1 MTNRA
6 RRRAGK
12 NGGPMVRPDLS
23 AVITIRNRRVT
34 MKVLDAAAKVNVA
47 AIGRPKLYVRGRFR
61 MDYAQQLADV
71 ARDAMLAADG
81 KTLNMAAWPFTDPKK
96 PILIRRLIVEKK
108 DAKSGKVTSEEQL
121 IALDGNHR
129 VEGARI
135 LKLTTVPARVIEC
148 SDKEAALEQLRSNV
162 DQGLF
167 LDRKAR
173 NEYILVLLQDKE
185 MKISQ
190 KEVAAIT
197 HLTPASINRILKGTQ
212 GKRSEASKKSAKA
225 GKKAKRGAR
234 VQQGFSTRTWFA
246 ELVSCSGD
254 FDKNTDVLTAAAK
267 GKTFKVSEDFKEF
280 VSGLKSSE

>member
-1 MTNRA
+1 
-6 RRRAGK
+6 
-12 NGGPMVRPDLS
+12 
-23 AVITIRNRRVT
+23 
-34 MKVLDAAAKVNVA
+34 MKVLDASGKVNVA

-71 ARDAMLAADG
+71 ARDAMMTDG
-81 KTLNMAAWPFTDPKK
+81 KNLNLTLWPFTDPKK

-129 VEGARI
+129 VEAARI
-135 LKLTTVPARVIEC
+135 LKMASVPARVIEC

-225 GKKAKRGAR
+225 AKKAKRGAR

-246 ELVSCSGD
+246 ELVSVAGD
-254 FDKNTDVLTAAAK
+254 YDKNSETLDAASK
-267 GKTFKVSEDFKEF
+267 GKAFKVSAEFKEF
-280 VSGLKSSE
+280 VEGLKSSE